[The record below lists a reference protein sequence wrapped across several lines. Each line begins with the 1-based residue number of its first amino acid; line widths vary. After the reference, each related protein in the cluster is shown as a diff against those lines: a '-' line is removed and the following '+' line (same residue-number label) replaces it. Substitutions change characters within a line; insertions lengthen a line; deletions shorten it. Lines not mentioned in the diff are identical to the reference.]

1 MLKATSTLWLLDIGN
16 IKLMKIYVEQGY
28 VGVPQWAYFHLENTS
43 CYADMS
49 TSEMA
54 YIDDSSR
61 IAMDAFDTEV

>member
-1 MLKATSTLWLLDIGN
+1 
-16 IKLMKIYVEQGY
+16 MKIYVEQGY